1 MKKIL
6 FVAIAASLAL
16 TPTGMQAQTNDIV
29 VSSNRSVNN
38 FVESVSR
45 DLDRSLNRFSRSTFN
60 QTGTGV
66 AQVLFECGPDGKPT
80 NIKMYSRAG
89 DVGVN
94 RQARR
99 AVANIRSLHPLPRG
113 IDQDQLYLANII
125 IASDARQFDELS
137 EELNERETNRI
148 AAAKGDRK
156 IFAFTLSKTPST

>member
-1 MKKIL
+1 MKKLL
-6 FVAIAASLAL
+6 FVAIATSLAL
-16 TPTGMQAQTNDIV
+16 TSTGMQAQTDDIV
-29 VSSNRSVNN
+29 VSSDRSVNK
-38 FVESVSR
+38 FVEAVSR
-45 DLDRSLNRFSRSTFN
+45 DLDRSLNRFSRSSFN
-60 QTGTGV
+60 EGTGV

-89 DVGVN
+89 DVGVS

-99 AVANIRSLHPLPRG
+99 AVANIRSLHPLPQG
-113 IDQDQLYLANII
+113 LTNDQLFLANII
-125 IASDARQFDELS
+125 IAKDSRQFNELS